1 MTTAEQAEADYAKA
15 AAQLKAAHGKE
26 DAALKA
32 EETEKTAAL
41 KAEHAATASNTGFL
55 SKLTGHQDP
64 VQKAESQHLKAE
76 INRANQQTKAAHT
89 SEKAELDAAKQKEVA
104 AAQAA
109 DSLLRNNAG
118 HNNAGGYNNA
128 GYNNA
133 GGFNNAAGAAYN
145 NAGGSY
151 APSNYNAAPGAHVN
165 PNVLGS
171 AAPGPLTDA
180 DKRIFNHA
188 TGSYGQAAL
197 ADGQRQDA
205 GIHHSGQA
213 AQQQFVPQGIAAV
226 PVMVMT
232 PQQPVMMGTQQPMMG
247 TQQPM
252 MGTQQPLGTQQPMMG
267 TQQPMMGAQQPLGTQ
282 HGHFSR

>member
-1 MTTAEQAEADYAKA
+1 MTTEEQVEADYAKA

-41 KAEHAATASNTGFL
+41 KAEHAATTSNTGFF

-64 VQKAESQHLKAE
+64 LQKAESQHLKAE
-76 INRANQQTKAAHT
+76 INRADQQTKAVHT
-89 SEKAELDAAKQKEVA
+89 SEKAELDAAMQKDVA

-109 DSLLRNNAG
+109 DSMMRNNAG
-118 HNNAGGYNNA
+118 HNAA

-133 GGFNNAAGAAYN
+133 AGGTAYN
-145 NAGGSY
+145 NVGGSY

-205 GIHHSGQA
+205 GIHPGQA

-226 PVMVMT
+226 PVMMMGT
-232 PQQPVMMGTQQPMMG
+232 QQPVMMGTQQPVMMGTQQPVMG

-252 MGTQQPLGTQQPMMG
+252 MGTQ
-267 TQQPMMGAQQPLGTQ
+267 
-282 HGHFSR
+282 HEHFSR